1 MANTIGA
8 WSYYNDKD
16 GSVSQTNSTISSS
29 LSSTKGNDSKSKTT
43 LDVDDFLQLLVA
55 EMQNQDPLEPT
66 DNSQYMAQ
74 MATFSQVEATAEM
87 NESVEKQSA
96 SNLVGKTVIM
106 TTKLNSN
113 GYIAGKVDYWEK
125 IDGTVY
131 LGIGGKLYDIADLDT
146 VMDDDYY
153 KKWTDANSGKTDST
167 TDSDKTDK
175 SESSST
181 EEKETESA
189 DKA

>member
-1 MANTIGA
+1 
-8 WSYYNDKD
+8 
-16 GSVSQTNSTISSS
+16 
-29 LSSTKGNDSKSKTT
+29 
-43 LDVDDFLQLLVA
+43 
-55 EMQNQDPLEPT
+55 
-66 DNSQYMAQ
+66 
-74 MATFSQVEATAEM
+74 
-87 NESVEKQSA
+87 
-96 SNLVGKTVIM
+96 M
-106 TTKLNSN
+106 TTKLNSS

-153 KKWTDANSGKTDST
+153 KKWIDANSGKTDST